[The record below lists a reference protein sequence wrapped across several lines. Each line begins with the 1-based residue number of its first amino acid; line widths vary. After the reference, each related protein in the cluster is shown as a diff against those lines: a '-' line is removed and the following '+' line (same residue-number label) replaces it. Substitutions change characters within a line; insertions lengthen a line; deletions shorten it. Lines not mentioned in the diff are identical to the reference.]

1 MQCVF
6 NSLPLRQWQQK
17 RGHPRRTAKPRVK
30 DDTML
35 TLPKRHATPF
45 YQLFISPSLQTTSN
59 FLLARMPF
67 KDKDERSRT
76 GGVGGRKWGI
86 SVPTTLR
93 EGHCL
98 RAYPGR
104 DEEGLNL
111 PEPIHGDRERDLR
124 ETRTTKT
131 VCDKA
136 EAPQSERSEIKCDIF
151 HLFVNASLAA
161 HSLGTTVGLLPS

>member
-6 NSLPLRQWQQK
+6 NSLPLWQWQQK
-17 RGHPRRTAKPRVK
+17 RGHPRRTAEPRVK
-30 DDTML
+30 DDT
-35 TLPKRHATPF
+35 TLSPTKRHATPF

-59 FLLARMPF
+59 FLLARKPF
-67 KDKDERSRT
+67 KDKDEGSRA
-76 GGVGGRKWGI
+76 GGEGKKWGT

-98 RAYPGR
+98 QAYPGR

-136 EAPQSERSEIKCDIF
+136 QAPQSKRSEIKCDIF

>member
-1 MQCVF
+1 
-6 NSLPLRQWQQK
+6 
-17 RGHPRRTAKPRVK
+17 
-30 DDTML
+30 ML

-45 YQLFISPSLQTTSN
+45 YQLFISLSSNGSTN
-59 FLLARMPF
+59 FLPAHMPF
-67 KDKDERSRT
+67 KDKDERSRA
-76 GGVGGRKWGI
+76 GAKKKGGI
-86 SVPTTLR
+86 SVSTTLR

-104 DEEGLNL
+104 DAEGLNL

-161 HSLGTTVGLLPS
+161 HSLETTVGLLPS

>member
-1 MQCVF
+1 
-6 NSLPLRQWQQK
+6 
-17 RGHPRRTAKPRVK
+17 
-30 DDTML
+30 
-35 TLPKRHATPF
+35 
-45 YQLFISPSLQTTSN
+45 
-59 FLLARMPF
+59 MPF
-67 KDKDERSRT
+67 KDKDERSGT
-76 GGVGGRKWGI
+76 GGGGVEGGGVREEKGGI
-86 SVPTTLR
+86 SVSTTLR

-104 DEEGLNL
+104 DAEGLNL
-111 PEPIHGDRERDLR
+111 PEPIHGNRERDLR

-161 HSLGTTVGLLPS
+161 RSLETTVGLLPS

>member
-1 MQCVF
+1 
-6 NSLPLRQWQQK
+6 
-17 RGHPRRTAKPRVK
+17 
-30 DDTML
+30 
-35 TLPKRHATPF
+35 
-45 YQLFISPSLQTTSN
+45 
-59 FLLARMPF
+59 MPF
-67 KDKDERSRT
+67 KDKDESSRA
-76 GGVGGRKWGI
+76 GEKKRRGI
-86 SVPTTLR
+86 SVSATLR

-104 DEEGLNL
+104 EAEGLSL
-111 PEPIHGDRERDLR
+111 PEFIVGDRELDLQ

-161 HSLGTTVGLLPS
+161 HSLETTVGLLPS